1 MEKKGERIF
10 AESKR
15 SKRMKA
21 IKKIVVI
28 GPEST
33 GKSTLCEK
41 LAEYYNTLWV
51 PEYARE
57 YLEKNGTEYSYDDL
71 LTIAKGQIK
80 LEEDIICQ
88 LSGTGTEQFSKHI
101 TDTSPL
107 IHHHLFID
115 TDMYVMK
122 VWAEYVFNKC
132 HNWILNQI
140 AVRKYDLYLL
150 CDVDLPW
157 VEDALR
163 EYPDDKIR
171 KKLFCFYK
179 DLMVNQPTP
188 WTIISGNYEERLR
201 KAVKFI
207 DASFT

>member
-1 MEKKGERIF
+1 METV
-10 AESKR
+10 
-15 SKRMKA
+15 
-21 IKKIVVI
+21 KKIVVI

-41 LAEYYNTLWV
+41 LAEHYNTLWV

-71 LTIAKGQIK
+71 LIIAKGQIK
-80 LEEDIICQ
+80 LEEDISYQ
-88 LSGTGTEQFSKHI
+88 LSITSREQSTKLAA
-101 TDTSPL
+101 DTSPL
-107 IHHHLFID
+107 IPHHLFID

-122 VWAEYVFNKC
+122 VWAEFVFNKS

-140 AVRKYDLYLL
+140 ASRKYDLYLL

-157 VEDALR
+157 VEDVLR

-171 KKLFCFYK
+171 KKLFLFYK
-179 DLMVNQPTP
+179 ELMVNQSTP
-188 WTIISGNYEERLR
+188 WHIISGNYEERLD
-201 KAVKFI
+201 KAIKFI

>member
-1 MEKKGERIF
+1 M
-10 AESKR
+10 
-15 SKRMKA
+15 
-21 IKKIVVI
+21 IKKVVII

-33 GKSTLCEK
+33 GKSTLCKK
-41 LAEYYNTLWV
+41 LAEHYNTLWV

-71 LTIAKGQIK
+71 LTIAKGQIE
-80 LEEDIICQ
+80 LEEEISYQ
-88 LSGTGTEQFSKHI
+88 LSVTGMQQFPERI
-101 TDTSPL
+101 TDNSSL
-107 IHHHLFID
+107 ITHPLFID

-140 AVRKYDLYLL
+140 AERKYDLYLL

-179 DLMVNQPTP
+179 DLMVNQSTP
-188 WTIISGNYEERLR
+188 WTIISGNYEQRVDR
-201 KAVKFI
+201 AIQFI
-207 DASFT
+207 DASFKQKIVPK